1 MQKNNKIYEQI
12 DHTADMYIRVRGTA
26 LHNLFEKAA
35 FALFDIMVELDNV
48 REEASERIQLEGTD
62 LPELMITWLN
72 HLLFLWETKEILFK
86 KFQVRIL
93 DHARLE
99 AEAWGERFEPER
111 HEFLTE
117 IKAATYHNLVIEQT
131 QGKWVAEIIFDL

>member
-48 REEASERIQLEGTD
+48 KEEASERIQLEGN
-62 LPELMITWLN
+62 P
-72 HLLFLWETKEILFK
+72 
-86 KFQVRIL
+86 FQEVS
-93 DHARLE
+93 
-99 AEAWGERFEPER
+99 GEDTRPCPFGSR
-111 HEFLTE
+111 GMGGTFRSGT
-117 IKAATYHNLVIEQT
+117 A
-131 QGKWVAEIIFDL
+131 